1 MNHLLGLDEDLLKQV
16 GAAER
21 AGYRTVNVLFLG
33 VVALS
38 VVSNGYSGYL
48 LTGSWWGVPWLAL
61 LMGFIHFSVLRISL
75 ITLMTRPLTEKPL
88 PNSGP
93 TQENPP
99 AVKAPRA
106 ALRLLPRL
114 NMAAMVRLVFTG
126 LIALTI
132 CMPFAMLVFHDEA
145 IALEES
151 YRRQLVMK
159 ETAGDQDLQVGM
171 SMSYADDKEAHYPFV
186 VMEQLWKISS
196 YRMLVLFLVSLVF
209 LPSLFLARLRY
220 GKKYRYSLLCRDA
233 MRKEISLDYNEAL
246 EQSQYL
252 LGKRFPVFQK
262 RLEDATVFADPPFNT
277 TLRNASGNTFGS
289 RSEFLNHLRS
299 L

>member
-21 AGYRTVNVLFLG
+21 AGYRTVNFLFLG

-75 ITLMTRPLTEKPL
+75 ITLMTRPLTEKAAPE
-88 PNSGP
+88 SAP

-99 AVKAPRA
+99 AAKPARA
-106 ALRLLPRL
+106 VRRLLPRL
-114 NMAAMVRLVFTG
+114 NMAALVRLLFTG

-145 IALEES
+145 IALEED
-151 YRRQLVMK
+151 YRKQLVVR
-159 ETAGDQDLQVGM
+159 EAAGVQDLQVGRAV
-171 SMSYADDKEAHYPFV
+171 SYADDKEAHYPFV
-186 VMEQLWKISS
+186 VMEQLWKRPS
-196 YRMLVLFLVSLVF
+196 YRTLVLFLVFLVF

-220 GKKYRYSLLCRDA
+220 GKQYRYSLLCRDA
-233 MRKEISLDYNEAL
+233 MRKDISLDYGETM
-246 EQSQYL
+246 EQSQFQL
-252 LGKRFPVFQK
+252 VKRFPAFHK

-277 TLRNASGNTFGS
+277 TLRKPSGKTYGS